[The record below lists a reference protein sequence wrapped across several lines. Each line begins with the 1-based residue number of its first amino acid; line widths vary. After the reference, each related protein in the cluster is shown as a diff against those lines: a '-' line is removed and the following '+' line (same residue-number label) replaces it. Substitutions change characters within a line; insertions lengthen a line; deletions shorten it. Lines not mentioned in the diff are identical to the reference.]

1 MLTDVRGL
9 EVTADNEAA
18 VGHLDDTITHYA
30 GFKLDTGAHLKQA
43 LTADPDMAMGLIVRG
58 YFMKLFAMPAL
69 EVKARQSLE
78 KAEASIESR
87 GGSERERRH
96 ARALRAWCD
105 GDERL
110 ATAVWEELLLHD
122 PLDLM
127 ALKLAHYT
135 HFYFGD
141 SRNMR
146 DSVARTSWAWTP
158 DTPGYGFVQGMYA
171 FGLEEAGNYADAEAA
186 GRRAVEINPAD
197 VWAAHAVAHVMEM
210 QGRHREG
217 IAWIDGLAD
226 NWNDVHNFVFHVWW
240 HKCLYHLELGQ
251 YDAVLALYDNKVRAE
266 STDDLLDISN
276 GAAMLWRLEDAGI
289 DVGDRWT
296 ELADRAAT
304 HVDDHLLFFADAHY
318 FLALAAAGRDD
329 EAAAMLA
336 SLKAAADQAGTDQE
350 QVIADVGVPLC
361 EGIAALRRADYGRAC
376 DLLLPLRYR
385 LDPVGGSH
393 AQRDLFQQML
403 IQAALRGG
411 RLELART
418 LLAERTALKPNSPP
432 AWRNYAAA
440 LDGLGDA
447 AGAANARDRA
457 DSLLAA

>member
-1 MLTDVRGL
+1 MLTDARGL

-18 VGHLDDTITHYA
+18 VRHLDDTVTHYA

-58 YFMKLFAMPAL
+58 YFMKLFAMRPL

-78 KAEASIESR
+78 KAEASIDAR

-146 DSVARTSWAWTP
+146 DSIARTSWAWRP
-158 DTPGYGFVQGMYA
+158 ETPGYGFVQGMYA
-171 FGLEEAGNYADAEAA
+171 FGLEESGNYADAEIA

-197 VWAAHAVAHVMEM
+197 IWAAHAVAHVMEM

-217 IAWIDGLAD
+217 IAWIDDLSD
-226 NWNDVHNFVFHVWW
+226 NWADVHNFVFHVWW
-240 HKCLYHLELGQ
+240 HKCLYHLELGD
-251 YDAVLALYDNKVRAE
+251 YDQVLDLYDSKVRAE

-276 GAAMLWRLEDAGI
+276 GAAMLWRLEDAGV

-296 ELADRAAT
+296 ELADRAAD

-329 EAAAMLA
+329 AAAAMLA
-336 SLKAAADQAGTDQE
+336 SLRTAAESAATDQ
-350 QVIADVGVPLC
+350 QRVIRDVGVPLC
-361 EGIAALRRADYGRAC
+361 EGIAALHRTDYDKAC

-403 IQAALRGG
+403 IQAALRSG
-411 RLELART
+411 RLDLARM
-418 LLAERTALKPNSPP
+418 LLAERTALKSNSPP
-432 AWRNYAAA
+432 AWRNYATA
-440 LDGLGDA
+440 LEGLGDV
-447 AGAANARDRA
+447 AGAADARGRA
-457 DSLLAA
+457 EAALTV